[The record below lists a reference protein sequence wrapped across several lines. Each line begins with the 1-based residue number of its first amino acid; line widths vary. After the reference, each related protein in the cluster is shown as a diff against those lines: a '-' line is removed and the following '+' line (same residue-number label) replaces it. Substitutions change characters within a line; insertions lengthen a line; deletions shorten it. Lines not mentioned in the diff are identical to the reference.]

1 MNKVEWP
8 RSTVN
13 HSQYGAIAADRRCSI
28 AVLFAVGLRG
38 FERGTVYVRKVVR
51 PTDPA
56 PERASWMCM
65 GCLLIE

>member
-1 MNKVEWP
+1 MNNVEWL

-38 FERGTVYVRKVVR
+38 FERGTDNVRKVVR